1 MTVLAIVLVL
11 SSALFHALWNYV
23 AKKAEGGAP
32 FVWLFGTMEL
42 VLYFPVLLYFLFIE
56 HPNLS
61 LTGIVFIIG
70 SGILHLMYFLLLSKA
85 YQVGDLS
92 IVYPL
97 ARGIGPL
104 LAVGGAILLFG
115 ERPSAMVLSG
125 GVMICGG
132 VFWLTGDPRRLR
144 EREAVAGAAYAG
156 LTGLAIA
163 AYTLWDAYAVADL
176 GLGPLIFQWGLS
188 TTRSVLLTPYA
199 VTHREMVKAAWK
211 KDQRK
216 IIFVAIFSS
225 LSYILILVA
234 LAFSPVSSVAP
245 MRVISTLVG
254 VLMGS
259 QLLGEG
265 DTRRRLSAAGI
276 MLVGVVALSVG

>member
-1 MTVLAIVLVL
+1 MTALAIVLVL

-23 AKKAEGGAP
+23 AKKADGGAP
-32 FVWLFGTMEL
+32 FVWLFGTTEV
-42 VLYFPVLLYFLFIE
+42 VLYFPVLLYILFIE
-56 HPNLS
+56 HADLS
-61 LTGIVFIIG
+61 LTGIAFILG
-70 SGILHLMYFLLLSKA
+70 SGILHLLYFLLLSKG

-92 IVYPL
+92 VVYPL

-104 LAVGGAILLFG
+104 LAVGGAILLFE
-115 ERPSAMVLSG
+115 ERPSALVLSG

-144 EREAVAGAAYAG
+144 ERDAVAGVAYAG

-163 AYTLWDAYAVADL
+163 TYTLWDAYAVADL
-176 GLGPLIFQWGLS
+176 GLAPLVFQWGLS
-188 TTRSVLLTPYA
+188 TTRSVMLTPYA
-199 VTHREMVKAAWK
+199 VMHRDEVKNAWQQDK
-211 KDQRK
+211 RK

-225 LSYILILVA
+225 LSYVLILVA

-265 DTRRRLSAAGI
+265 DTRRRLSAAVV
-276 MLVGVVALSVG
+276 MVVGVVALSVG